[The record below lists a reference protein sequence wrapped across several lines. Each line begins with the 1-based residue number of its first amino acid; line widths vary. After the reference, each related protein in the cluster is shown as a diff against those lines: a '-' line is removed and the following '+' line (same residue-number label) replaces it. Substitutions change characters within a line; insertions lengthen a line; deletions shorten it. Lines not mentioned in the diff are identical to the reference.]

1 MGRQMRNSLDR
12 IRHAISFELLGIALV
27 TPLGMLVFHQSASNM
42 GVVAVGSATIA
53 MLWNYIYNLG
63 FDHALQRLTGSTW
76 KTPSMRIFHA
86 VLFEAGLLLALVP
99 FVAWWLGVSW
109 VEALLMDVALAG
121 FYLVYAYAFNLA
133 YDKLFPLPEW
143 SQDQRQV

>member
-1 MGRQMRNSLDR
+1 MGRHMRTSIDR
-12 IRHAISFELLGIALV
+12 IRHAISFEMLGIALV
-27 TPLGMLVFHQSASNM
+27 TPLGMLAFHQSASDM

-53 MLWNYIYNLG
+53 MVWNYIYNLG

-76 KTPSMRIFHA
+76 KTPLLRIFHA
-86 VLFEAGLLLALVP
+86 ILFEAGLLLALVP
-99 FVAWWLGVSW
+99 FVAWWLSVSW

-143 SQDQRQV
+143 SKDQRQV